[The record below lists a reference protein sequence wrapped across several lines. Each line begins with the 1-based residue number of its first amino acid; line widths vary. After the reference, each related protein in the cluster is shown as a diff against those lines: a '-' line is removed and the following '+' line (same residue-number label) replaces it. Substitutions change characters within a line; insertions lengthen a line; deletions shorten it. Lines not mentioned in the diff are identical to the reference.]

1 MKITFDWLQDH
12 LKTNLNEKNLLEQL
26 TNIGLEVES
35 VESLST
41 ESELFK
47 VAKIIKTEKHPNA
60 DRLKV
65 CDVNI
70 GEKELKKVVCG
81 AANAK
86 EGLITIYAP
95 PGAIIPKTKTK
106 LVTAKIRGI
115 TSYGMLCSEA
125 ELNLSDESD
134 GITELSKKYEKSIGK
149 SYFSKSKSKSN
160 LIDLSITPN
169 RPDCLGVRGIAR
181 DLAAAG
187 FGKLLELKE
196 KKVRSK
202 TKQTLKVKIYKE
214 KKQGCNAFGSCLIT
228 NVKNT
233 ESPKWLKD
241 KLISIGQKPISA
253 IVDITNFVMFDLNR
267 PLHAYDADKI
277 EKGII
282 VRNSNDG
289 ETFTALDNKNY
300 KLEKDMCVISDHK
313 GVLGLGGIIGG
324 TRSGTELETKN
335 ILLESAY
342 FDPISIRN
350 TSKKLNLDTD
360 AKFRFERGIDPL
372 SIEIGLNKA
381 ALLIKEICG
390 GEISKIDI
398 QKNDI
403 YKSQIIKFDTN
414 LFEKISG
421 YKISIKKMIKILEN
435 LGFNIKKDKK
445 YLKLT
450 IPSWRPDISQEIDI
464 VEELVRIS
472 GYNKIGTV
480 DPIKVRSKST
490 LNETQKLFHFLQRSI
505 ASKGYLEA
513 ITWSFTDSN
522 YNKNFRGDEKEI
534 KIVNPISS
542 ELGVLR
548 NSIFSNLSMY
558 ISKNLDRGFKDIS
571 IFEIGPVFRGSN
583 PGEQSTVVCGLSAGK
598 KNRLSWI
605 DNERN
610 VDVFDVKRDVVQTL
624 IEAGYNSDKFFIDTE
639 TPNYYHPGKSGRLFL
654 NNEKKQVAAYF
665 GEIHPNI
672 LKAIDMK
679 TESLVGFEIFL
690 DNLKI
695 PKKTLNDRKTNFV
708 VSDYQ
713 KSERDF
719 AFIVNKNISSQDLI
733 NAISLVDNKLISN
746 IRVFDVYE
754 GNNIPENQKS
764 IAISVTIQ
772 SSEKT
777 LNDSDLEKINKLII
791 ETVENKT
798 GAKIRS

>member
-12 LKTNLNEKNLLEQL
+12 LKTSLKEKHLLEQL
-26 TNIGLEVES
+26 TNIGLEVET
-35 VESLST
+35 VESLSADN
-41 ESELFK
+41 ELFK
-47 VAKIIKTEKHPNA
+47 IAKIIKTEKHPNA

-70 GEKELKKVVCG
+70 GEKEFIKVVCG
-81 AANAK
+81 AANAR

-106 LVTAKIRGI
+106 LEIAKIRGV
-115 TSYGMLCSEA
+115 TSYGMLCSES

-134 GITELSKKYEKSIGK
+134 GIIELSTNYEKNIGKKY
-149 SYFSKSKSKSN
+149 FSRSKSN

-181 DLAAAG
+181 DLAASG

-196 KKVRSK
+196 RKIKSK
-202 TKQTLKVKIYKE
+202 IKQTLKVKINKE
-214 KKQGCNAFGSCLIT
+214 KNQGCNAFGSCLIT

-233 ESPKWLKD
+233 ESPRWLKD

-253 IVDITNFVMFDLNR
+253 IVDITNYVMLDLNR

-277 EKGII
+277 EEGII
-282 VRNSNDG
+282 VRNSNAG
-289 ETFTALDNKNY
+289 EEFAALDNKNY
-300 KLEKDMCVISDHK
+300 KLEKGMCIISDHK

-324 TRSGTELETKN
+324 IRSGTELDTKN

-342 FDPISIRN
+342 FDPRSIRN
-350 TSKKLNLDTD
+350 TAKKLNLDTD

-372 SIEIGLNKA
+372 SIESGLNKA

-398 QKNDI
+398 QKTKT

-421 YKISIKKMIKILEN
+421 FRISTKEIIKILEN
-435 LGFNIKKDKK
+435 LGFKIKKDKK
-445 YLKLT
+445 YLRLT

-472 GYNKIGTV
+472 GYNKIRII
-480 DPIKVRSKST
+480 DPIKERSKST
-490 LNETQKLFHFLQRSI
+490 LTQTQKLFHFLQRSI

-522 YNKNFRGDEKEI
+522 YNNNFKGDEKEI

-558 ISKNLDRGFKDIS
+558 MSKNLDRGFKDIS
-571 IFEIGPVFRGSN
+571 IFEIGPIFMGSN

-624 IEAGYNSDKFFIDTE
+624 VEAGYKSDKFFIDRE

-654 NNEKKQVAAYF
+654 NSGKEKVAAYF

-672 LKAIDMK
+672 LKAIDIK

-695 PKKTLNDRKTNFV
+695 PKHTLNDQKTNFV

-719 AFIVNKNISSQDLI
+719 AFIVNKEVSSQDLI
-733 NAISLVDNKLISN
+733 NAISNVDNKLISN

-754 GNNIPENQKS
+754 GENIPEHQKS

-777 LNDSDLEKINKLII
+777 LNDNDLDKINKLII